1 MKKRIV
7 SITLMLV
14 LMITSIS
21 SSLVVN
27 AALPEDNGSEIQPL
41 YTYISDLG
49 YDLSISGT
57 TATCSSSLS
66 GLSSVTK
73 MKITMTLQKKN
84 FLSWEDVESWT
95 QIVLTRGTAFEK
107 TRTGLSSGTYR
118 LKVVFVVYSGTN
130 SETATKYSSQRT
142 C

>member
-7 SITLMLV
+7 SIALMLV

-27 AALPEDNGSEIQPL
+27 AALPEDNGSEIQPM

-95 QIVLTRGTAFEK
+95 QIVLTQDTVFTK
-107 TRTGLSSGTYR
+107 QRTSLSSGTYR
-118 LKVVFVVYSGTN
+118 LKVVYVVYSGTN
-130 SETATKYSSQRT
+130 SETMTDYPPQVS